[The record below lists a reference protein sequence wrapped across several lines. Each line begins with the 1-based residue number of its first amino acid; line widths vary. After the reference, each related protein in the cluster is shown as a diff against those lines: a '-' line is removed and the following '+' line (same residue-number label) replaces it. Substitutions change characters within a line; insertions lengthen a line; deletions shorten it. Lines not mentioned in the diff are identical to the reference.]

1 LKTNGSATPGL
12 PYEFKALEAALTSVV
27 AALENDLANIRSH
40 VVELLNVM
48 ENHIGA
54 SLSLSFVL
62 LKLVVPKRLLSDKK
76 GRVEQIGII

>member
-1 LKTNGSATPGL
+1 MRSSGSSTAMGVL

-48 ENHIGA
+48 ENHIGQSQ
-54 SLSLSFVL
+54 SLSLFPEIS
-62 LKLVVPKRLLSDKK
+62 S
-76 GRVEQIGII
+76 

>member
-1 LKTNGSATPGL
+1 MGVL

-48 ENHIGA
+48 ETHIGRSCSCVYLSMA
-54 SLSLSFVL
+54 SAIQLDSY
-62 LKLVVPKRLLSDKK
+62 
-76 GRVEQIGII
+76 